1 MNSLKIIEE
10 AENYIY
16 FYKFEVDTL
25 AIDKITEKIIME
37 EYDTDHIFYEC
48 AQNDALFLKAR
59 DSYFVLADTKIS
71 CLINF
76 NTGLP
81 VKSLIKF

>member
-1 MNSLKIIEE
+1 MNSLKVIEE
-10 AENYIY
+10 TENYIY

-25 AIDKITEKIIME
+25 AIDKITGKILVE

-59 DSYFVLADTKIS
+59 ESYFVLPGKKIS
-71 CLINF
+71 CPNNF
-76 NTGLP
+76 NTAVP
-81 VKSLIKF
+81 VKSLIKL